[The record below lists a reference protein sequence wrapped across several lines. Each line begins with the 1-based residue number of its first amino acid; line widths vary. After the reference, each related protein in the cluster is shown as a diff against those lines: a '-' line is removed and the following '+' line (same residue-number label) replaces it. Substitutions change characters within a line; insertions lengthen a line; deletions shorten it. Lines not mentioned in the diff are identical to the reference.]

1 MSYVTVSTAPEIFL
15 RVGGVRRHFF
25 SLYSTMESTLRT
37 GNAYRMSNGPML
49 AGWQQRSN
57 RSLLRFLGRRVRSA
71 VDIEDLAQETYL
83 RLLRARDLGEVRNPQ
98 AYLLRVASHVLVEW
112 RDSEPRPE
120 LLVMINDDLLSDDC
134 SPQFELEAGIS
145 QERLNHTLATVSP
158 TMRAVLLL
166 RLRDERSCKDIAE
179 ELDITLRQVRRC
191 LARGYE
197 RLRTA
202 LEN

>member
-1 MSYVTVSTAPEIFL
+1 MPNS
-15 RVGGVRRHFF
+15 
-25 SLYSTMESTLRT
+25 
-37 GNAYRMSNGPML
+37 PML
-49 AGWQQRSN
+49 AGWQQRWN

-112 RDSEPRPE
+112 RGHELRPE
-120 LLVMINDDLLSDDC
+120 SLVELDDDLLIDDC
-134 SPQFELEAGIS
+134 PPEFELEASIS
-145 QERLNHTLATVSP
+145 QERLNRALAAVSP
-158 TMRAVLLL
+158 MMRAVLLL
-166 RLRDERSCKDIAE
+166 RLRDERSCKDIAQ
-179 ELDITLRQVRRC
+179 ELDITLRQVRRH